1 MLTIQMLK
9 IFDKLLKDEGLD
21 LRFTFYNVLATHY
34 KVGLIE
40 VVPKANTVANI
51 QKEKAF
57 TSATSAFQKGYLRFR
72 LLSIDFRLFI
82 KLFLIIF
89 ISIQPVPYFNGFEN
103 RIRTKN
109 NN

>member
-1 MLTIQMLK
+1 MFLFCLKFQTNLFFKHENPLDLRQDMLTIQMLK

-72 LLSIDFRLFI
+72 LLSIDSSLN
-82 KLFLIIF
+82 
-89 ISIQPVPYFNGFEN
+89 YF
-103 RIRTKN
+103 
-109 NN
+109 